1 MLVCREVAGN
11 WLGAVARFY
20 VRDVA
25 AYPFVDCVASLSDV
39 LDAAFF
45 AVD

>member
-11 WLGAVARFY
+11 WLDAVACYY
-20 VRDVA
+20 VHDVA

-45 AVD
+45 TVD

>member
-11 WLGAVARFY
+11 WFGAFARFY

>member
-1 MLVCREVAGN
+1 MVCREVAGN
-11 WLGAVARFY
+11 WLGVVARFN
-20 VRDVA
+20 VRDVT